1 MDSELPTQDRDVNV
15 LPRRFGPILCD
26 YCDSL
31 FSAWESQGPPER
43 IRDHHPTVRSL
54 QNAVQSGCRLCIII
68 DDLLRREGIRGK
80 DYSHLD
86 PCHRMEMKLRLF
98 IAPDLSYMSMT
109 VLYWEFVVA
118 YVLGGPEY
126 YFAYPGT
133 SRESFT
139 DLIPHQATLLTCLLF
154 GRTEDCT

>member
-31 FSAWESQGPPER
+31 FSACESQGPVDCL
-43 IRDHHPTVRSL
+43 RDYHPTLGSL

-68 DDLLRREGIRGK
+68 DNLLRRDGIRGK

-86 PCHRMEMKLRLF
+86 PCHLMEMKLRLF
-98 IAPDLSYMSMT
+98 IAPDLSYMSIA
-109 VLYWEFVVA
+109 VQCWESTVA
-118 YVLGGPEY
+118 YLFGGPEY

-133 SRESFT
+133 SRESFA
-139 DLIPHQATLLTCLLF
+139 DLLPHQATLLTCLHF
-154 GRTEDCT
+154 GRAEGCT